1 MAWDVIPEMSEPS
14 ISREASTSTPNQSAN
29 EYPMKELAQRMRLPS
44 VKASFDLVK
53 ALVAMPSDGKIV
65 EKMTNLRVIIFPS
78 IFVLGIWATLYEIL
92 GKKLAPNV
100 ITSFHRDTGR
110 TMVQVGRH
118 NFKLEDKYAFEFY
131 FWLLSSIG
139 WGEIKKFEFDANKVE
154 GVMQFEYKGPLPGNA
169 TKEIPFHN
177 HYRGEIIAAGEEALH
192 MSLDVR
198 ETKCMAMGDPY
209 CEFTWKKAE
218 KQDSELNSI
227 SKGILEDE
235 PKLAPAAPAET
246 VTLKNDFKEMI
257 KHLHMPDEGRVLSD
271 SLQVAT
277 KDTHAIVGLTYKAS
291 EFLGEG
297 TVRAVLVRTGNMFA
311 KDDAK
316 RFNTNGK
323 QLVEDYLKFM
333 SVAGWGKFQVLNL
346 DEKGGE
352 VVCENSAFAEE
363 YPRGKRT
370 VCYFVVGILSSLM
383 ERAFDHK
390 YIVKEKDCIAKC
402 DLKCRF
408 EIKLVPK

>member
-1 MAWDVIPEMSEPS
+1 MAWDVIPEMSESPVS
-14 ISREASTSTPNQSAN
+14 QEAPTSPTSHDAN

-92 GKKLAPNV
+92 GKKLAPKV

-110 TMVQVGRH
+110 TMVHVGKH

-131 FWLLSSIG
+131 FWLLSAIG
-139 WGEIKKFEFDANKVE
+139 WGEVKKFEFDADKVE
-154 GVMQFEYKGPLPGNA
+154 GLMQFEYKGPLPKNV
-169 TKEIPFHN
+169 TKDIPFHN

-192 MSLDVR
+192 VPLDVK

-218 KQDSELNSI
+218 KPDRELNSI
-227 SKGILEDE
+227 SNGILEEE
-235 PKLAPAAPAET
+235 PKPAPVAQPEA
-246 VTLKNDFKEMI
+246 VTLKNDFKEMV
-257 KHLHMPDEGRVLSD
+257 KNTSMHEEGKMLID
-271 SLQVAT
+271 NIQVAA

-297 TVRAVLVRTGNMFA
+297 TVRAVLVRTGSLFA

-316 RFNTNGK
+316 RLNVKGK

-333 SVAGWGKFQVLNL
+333 SVTGWGKFAVTSL
-346 DEKGGE
+346 DENGGE

-363 YPRGKRT
+363 YPKGKRT

-383 ERAFDHK
+383 EAAFNHR
-390 YIVKEKDCIAKC
+390 YMVKERDCIAKC
-402 DLKCRF
+402 DAKCRF
-408 EIKLVPK
+408 EIKAMPK